1 MSNTLLDI
9 RRPIEKELNDYQSLF
24 AEVMSHAEPVI
35 DRALSYIK
43 GRKGKMM
50 RPMMVLLM
58 AKEMG
63 GVTERSTISAVA
75 LEMLH
80 TASLIHDD
88 VVDESDARRGQAS
101 VNKLY
106 DNRVAVLLGDFIL
119 SRLLLTATRSGD
131 LRIVEKVSELGGTL
145 SEGEIYQLSNISRQA
160 VTEAEYYRIIRHKT
174 AALFS
179 VCAEIGALSAGASD
193 EMAEKARL
201 FGEYTGIC
209 FQIRDD
215 IFDYFD
221 DAENI
226 GKPTGNDLLEGKF
239 TLPAIYA
246 INHFADEHVNNL
258 VTKVKNRTA
267 NLDEIAEIVDFTK
280 QHGGIEYA
288 QQKMQEYYDKAL
300 SILRDFK
307 NEDVKKALQQYV
319 KDTIDR
325 DK

>member
-1 MSNTLLDI
+1 MLLDI
-9 RRPIEKELNDYQSLF
+9 RHPIETELNDYLALF
-24 AEVMSHAEPVI
+24 GEVMSHGEPEI
-35 DRALSYIK
+35 DQALSYIK

-50 RPMMVLLM
+50 RPIMVLLM

-63 GVTERSTISAVA
+63 GVSKRSIIAAVS

-88 VVDESDARRGQAS
+88 VVDESHERRGQAS
-101 VNKLY
+101 VNRIY
-106 DNRVAVLLGDFIL
+106 DNRIAVLLGDFIL
-119 SRLLLTATRSGD
+119 SRLLLTATRTGD

-145 SEGEIYQLSNISRQA
+145 SEGEIYQLSNISRQE
-160 VTEAEYYRIIRHKT
+160 VTEAEYFRIIRHKT

-179 VCAEIGALSAGASD
+179 ACAEIGAISAGASD
-193 EMAEKARL
+193 EMVEKARL

-215 IFDYFD
+215 IFDYFND
-221 DAENI
+221 EENI

-246 INHFADEHVNNL
+246 LNHFSDEHVNNL
-258 VTKVKNRTA
+258 IVKVKNRTA
-267 NLDEIAEIVDFTK
+267 NLDEIGEIVDFTK
-280 QHGGIEYA
+280 KNGGIEYA
-288 QQKMQEYYDKAL
+288 QRKMHEYYDKAVTL
-300 SILRDFK
+300 LQDYH
-307 NEDVKKALQQYV
+307 NEDVKTALELYV
-319 KDTIDR
+319 RYTIER

>member
-1 MSNTLLDI
+1 MLLDI
-9 RRPIEKELNDYQSLF
+9 RHPIETELNDYLALF
-24 AEVMSHAEPVI
+24 GEVMSHGEPEI
-35 DRALSYIK
+35 DQALSYIK

-50 RPMMVLLM
+50 RPIMVLLM

-63 GVTERSTISAVA
+63 GVSKRSIIAAVS

-88 VVDESDARRGQAS
+88 VVDESHERRGQAS
-101 VNKLY
+101 VNRIY
-106 DNRVAVLLGDFIL
+106 DNRIAVLLGDFIL
-119 SRLLLTATRSGD
+119 SRLLLTATRTGD

-145 SEGEIYQLSNISRQA
+145 SEGEIYQLSNISRQE
-160 VTEAEYYRIIRHKT
+160 VTEAEYFRIIRHKT

-179 VCAEIGALSAGASD
+179 VCAEIGAISAGASD
-193 EMAEKARL
+193 EMVEKARL

-215 IFDYFD
+215 IFDYFND
-221 DAENI
+221 EENI

-246 INHFADEHVNNL
+246 LNHFSDEHVNNL
-258 VTKVKNRTA
+258 IVKVKNRTA
-267 NLDEIAEIVDFTK
+267 NLDEIGEIVDFTK
-280 QHGGIEYA
+280 KNGGIEYA
-288 QQKMQEYYDKAL
+288 QRKMHEYYDKAVTL
-300 SILRDFK
+300 LQDFH
-307 NEDVKKALQQYV
+307 NEDVKTALELYV
-319 KDTIDR
+319 RYTIER